1 MVVDVR
7 NMKQKADIL
16 NWAML
21 FSAIALTA
29 AFFGSRA
36 WSAIC
41 VAAQREP
48 SGSNI
53 FSGMLAIALMLQ
65 AGLVSFIVIGI
76 YCLVVKR
83 SDAIL
88 GFAIA
93 AMCALPLM
101 VMNSILV
108 YLLWFLLDFMGL
120 KNFPFNPYDL
130 RLILPVTLTIL
141 SFLHKPRS
149 KQTATNSNQSAH
161 GTR

>member
-1 MVVDVR
+1 
-7 NMKQKADIL
+7 MKQKADIL

-21 FSAIALTA
+21 FSAISLTA
-29 AFFGSRA
+29 AFLGARQ
-36 WSAIC
+36 WSAMC
-41 VAAQREP
+41 VAAQHEP

-53 FSGMLAIALMLQ
+53 FSGVLALACMFH
-65 AGLVSFIVIGI
+65 AGLVSFIVSGI
-76 YCLVVKR
+76 YSLIVKR

-101 VMNSILV
+101 MANSILV
-108 YLLWFLLDFMGL
+108 YFLWFILDFMGL
-120 KNFPFNPYDL
+120 KNPPFNPYDL

-149 KQTATNSNQSAH
+149 KQPATNSNQDAH
-161 GTR
+161 V